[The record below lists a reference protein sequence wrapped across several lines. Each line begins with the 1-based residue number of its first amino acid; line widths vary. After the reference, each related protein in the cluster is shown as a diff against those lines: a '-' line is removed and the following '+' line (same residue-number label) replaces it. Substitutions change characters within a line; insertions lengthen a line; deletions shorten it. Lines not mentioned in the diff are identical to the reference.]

1 MGVIAKGSLRKKLVL
16 VMLPVVILSY
26 LVTFLVTLSNTKK
39 ILQKDASEQMMMT
52 TAAVNND
59 MAAEINRV
67 MGIMENVQTS
77 VEKSCSTPEEIKDYI
92 YGVADAYT
100 DIIPAGIYC
109 GLTNGTYI
117 DKLWTPD
124 ADWVMEERP
133 WYQEGLLCDEVT
145 FGEMY
150 LDANTNQYIISAFAN
165 IKDSSGDVIGV
176 VCADITMDGLEEI
189 LTTSSVFE
197 EGYVYAIDKVTGMVF
212 GNSKETDK
220 NGLLIQDLTDES
232 SKEIMSLM
240 EAGTF
245 DTVVSYDDRYY
256 CLSEVSDS
264 NYVTVCCATKDD
276 VEADLQGVQT
286 SSIITS
292 LLGVAILCVAIFV
305 ALSFFL
311 NPISG
316 IMSVIDRMQNL
327 DLTERANS
335 RGNDEF
341 GAMASSMNTFADN
354 LHGVMGDMKN
364 AINDIDSKADTNAD
378 IAGEMHSMAEQ
389 QNEALSKLMGTMA
402 DLSMAIGE
410 IADSTT
416 TLTERVVDT
425 NEATTLV
432 EGKVDETL
440 HYVDSGREDMDKMTV
455 TMGQIEEISGSLQKA
470 VLDVEQGLKGI
481 NAMVNVINDIADQT
495 SLLSLNASIEAARA
509 GEQGRGFAVVA
520 EEIRTLA
527 DDCANSVV
535 DIVKT
540 TQEMDELVKNVVEK
554 TTDSLRMI
562 HDGHTVVVRTN
573 DTFHKMNDIIAEIND
588 AINNIG
594 DSIADIERV
603 ATDMAASTQEQSA
616 NTTSVLED
624 CEQAM
629 SISEHFNTEG
639 EKMAYAGQQLKELSG
654 ELALMVEQFKVD

>member
-1 MGVIAKGSLRKKLVL
+1 MRIMGKGSLRKKLIL

-26 LVTFLVTLSNTKK
+26 LVTFLVTLSNTKN
-39 ILQKDASEQMMMT
+39 ILQENASEQMT
-52 TAAVNND
+52 LVTASVNHE
-59 MAAEINRV
+59 MSAEINRV
-67 MGIMENVQTS
+67 LGIMENVKTS
-77 VEKSCSTPEEIKDYI
+77 AEKSCSTDAEIKDYI
-92 YGVADAYT
+92 YSVADAYT
-100 DIIPAGIYC
+100 ELIPAGIYC

-133 WYQEGLLCDEVT
+133 WYQEGLLCDDVT

-165 IKDSSGDVIGV
+165 IKDDSGEVIGV
-176 VCADITMDGLEEI
+176 VCADITMDKLEEI
-189 LTTSSVFE
+189 LTTSKVFE

-220 NGLLIQDLTDES
+220 NGLLIQDFTDKD
-232 SKEIMSLM
+232 SKKILSMIE
-240 EAGTF
+240 EGTYN
-245 DTVVSYDDRYY
+245 TVVEYNNHYF
-256 CLSEVSDS
+256 CLSEVANS

-276 VEADLQGVQT
+276 VEADLQGVQN
-286 SSIITS
+286 SSLVTS
-292 LLGVAILCVAIFV
+292 LLGVIILCVAIFI

-327 DLTERANS
+327 DLTERARS
-335 RGNDEF
+335 GGNDEF
-341 GAMASSMNTFADN
+341 GAMASSMNMFADN
-354 LHGVMGDMKN
+354 LHSVMGDMKN
-364 AINDIDSKADTNAD
+364 AITEIDAKADMNAD
-378 IAGEMHSMAEQ
+378 IASEMNSMAEE
-389 QNEALSKLMGTMA
+389 QNEALTKLMATMA
-402 DLSMAIGE
+402 DLSTAISD

-440 HYVDSGREDMDKMTV
+440 HYVDSGREDMDQMTD
-455 TMGQIEEISGSLQKA
+455 TMSQISEISEGLQKA

-481 NAMVNVINDIADQT
+481 NVMVNVINDIADQT

-540 TQEMDELVKNVVEK
+540 TREMDELVKAVVER

-562 HDGHTVVVRTN
+562 QDGNAVVVRTN
-573 DTFHKMNDIIAEIND
+573 DTFHRINKIIAEIND

-594 DSIADIERV
+594 DSMADIERV

-616 NTTSVLED
+616 NTESVLED

-629 SISEHFNTEG
+629 SISERFNLESEQMANAG
-639 EKMAYAGQQLKELSG
+639 EQLKDLSG
-654 ELALMVEQFKVD
+654 ELASMVEQFKVD

>member
-1 MGVIAKGSLRKKLVL
+1 MKMTGKGSLRKKLIL

-26 LVTFLVTLSNTKK
+26 LITFLVTFFNTRK
-39 ILQKDASEQMMMT
+39 ILQEDASEQMT
-52 TAAVNND
+52 FVTASVNNE
-59 MAAEINRV
+59 MSAEINRV
-67 MGIMENVQTS
+67 LGIMENVQTS

-100 DIIPAGIYC
+100 DIIPFGIYC

-117 DKLWTPD
+117 DKMWTPD
-124 ADWVMEERP
+124 GDWVMEERP

-165 IKDSSGDVIGV
+165 VRNDSGQVIGV
-176 VCADITMDGLEEI
+176 VCADITMDKLAEI
-189 LTTSSVFE
+189 LTSSKVFE
-197 EGYVYAIDKVTGMVF
+197 DGYIYAIDKVTGMVF
-212 GNSKETDK
+212 GNSKETEK
-220 NGLLIQDLTDES
+220 NGLLIQDLTDSRSE
-232 SKEIMSLM
+232 EIVSLM
-240 EAGTF
+240 EAGTYN
-245 DTVVSYDDRYY
+245 TVVSYDNRYY
-256 CLSEVSDS
+256 CLSEVAGS

-276 VEADLQGVQT
+276 VEADLKSVQT
-286 SSIITS
+286 SSLLTS
-292 LLGVAILCVAIFV
+292 LFGVIVLCLAIFI

-316 IMSVIDRMQNL
+316 IMGVIERMQNL
-327 DLTERANS
+327 DLTQRARS
-335 RGNDEF
+335 SGDDEF
-341 GAMASSMNTFADN
+341 GAMANSMNMFADN

-364 AINDIDSKADTNAD
+364 AITEIDDKADINAS
-378 IAGEMHSMAEQ
+378 ISSEMSSMAEQ
-389 QNEALSKLMGTMA
+389 QNDALSKLMATMA
-402 DLSMAIGE
+402 DLSMAIND
-410 IADSTT
+410 IADNTT

-432 EGKVDETL
+432 EAKVDETI
-440 HYVDSGREDMDKMTV
+440 HFVDTGREEMAKMTI
-455 TMGQIEEISGSLQKA
+455 TMSQVSDISESLRQA
-470 VLDVEQGLKGI
+470 VLDVEQGLNGI

-509 GEQGRGFAVVA
+509 GERGRGFAVVA
-520 EEIRTLA
+520 EEIRILA

-540 TQEMDELVKNVVEK
+540 TRDMDELVKAVVEK
-554 TTDSLRMI
+554 TTDSLHMI
-562 HDGHTVVVRTN
+562 QDGTDVVMRTN
-573 DTFHKMNDIIAEIND
+573 DTFHKINSIIVEIND

-594 DSIADIERV
+594 ESIADVERV

-616 NTTSVLED
+616 NTESVLED

-629 SISEHFNTEG
+629 NISECFNSKG
-639 EKMAYAGQQLKELSG
+639 EEMAAAGQQLKELSG
-654 ELALMVEQFKVD
+654 ALASMVEQFKVD